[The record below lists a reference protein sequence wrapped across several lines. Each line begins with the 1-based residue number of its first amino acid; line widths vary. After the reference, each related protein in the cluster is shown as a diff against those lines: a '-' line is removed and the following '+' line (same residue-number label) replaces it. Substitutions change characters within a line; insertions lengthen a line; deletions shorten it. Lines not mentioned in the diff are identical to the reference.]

1 MTVNYF
7 ENIKDIIVSIAA
19 TVTAAAAAVGV
30 TQWRKEL
37 RGRAKFDASRNLLR
51 SAYRLRDSIAGCR
64 APFVRAGE
72 FPPGYTGIK
81 ATPDED
87 ANAWAHVYESRFR
100 GVRDAAAELLSHA
113 LEGEVILGKD
123 IREPVDNLHRCAH
136 ALQSAISA
144 WIENKA
150 SAGSNFASS
159 VDFAKSVQAT
169 LFSAIGTN
177 ENPFTVDLTTALG
190 DLESKLRQH
199 LER

>member
-19 TVTAAAAAVGV
+19 IMTAVAAVVGL
-30 TQWRKEL
+30 TQWSKEL
-37 RGRAKFDASRNLLR
+37 RGKAKFEASRSLLR
-51 SAYRLRDSIAGCR
+51 SAYSLRDSIATCR

-72 FPPGYTGIK
+72 FPPGYTGIN
-81 ATPDED
+81 ATPDDD
-87 ANAWAHVYESRFR
+87 ANAWAHVYESRFSS
-100 GVRDAAAELLSHA
+100 VRDAAAELLSHA
-113 LEGEVILGKD
+113 LEGEVILGND

-136 ALQSAISA
+136 ALQAAISA

-159 VDFAKSVQAT
+159 VDFSKSVQAT
-169 LFSAIGTN
+169 LFSAIGAN
-177 ENPFTVDLTTALG
+177 ENPFTVELVTALG
-190 DLESKLRQH
+190 DLESKLRGH